1 MQNLRPYCR
10 TTEAVSAFCQDL
22 RQYVYIFKYDSTLKA
37 EGFREC
43 RYHFHQLGTQNFME
57 EGALRE
63 TKEFKGRA
71 GIRRRLSWAKVGRRG
86 KMVFL
91 SCQIPKV
98 QH

>member
-43 RYHFHQLGTQNFME
+43 RYHFHQLGTQNFVE

-63 TKEFKGRA
+63 TKEFNGRA
-71 GIRRRLSWAKVGRRG
+71 GIRRRLSWAKVGRKERW
-86 KMVFL
+86 FF
-91 SCQIPKV
+91 
-98 QH
+98 